1 VGRIEH
7 QPAERGS
14 QRWLQTLVNQH
25 PDLLTAAL
33 IEPLKLPRD
42 AEIKWLSPR
51 MDDGYAEYR
60 DNCFLEKL
68 GIELSFRPLH
78 NFWPRRGPVWDG
90 LGRST
95 RGDLIVIEAKSH
107 IPELVTNPTAARGA
121 SLTLIQTSLNEA
133 KLILAPSA
141 RADWSQTFYQYTNR
155 LAHLY
160 LLRHLN
166 KHPVYLV
173 FIHFTNDDE
182 MGGPG
187 SREQWVGALDLL
199 KTYLGIRHTPLEK
212 FVVDLFFDVR
222 SLLPQA

>member
-1 VGRIEH
+1 
-7 QPAERGS
+7 
-14 QRWLQTLVNQH
+14 
-25 PDLLTAAL
+25 
-33 IEPLKLPRD
+33 
-42 AEIKWLSPR
+42 
-51 MDDGYAEYR
+51 
-60 DNCFLEKL
+60 
-68 GIELSFRPLH
+68 
-78 NFWPRRGPVWDG
+78 
-90 LGRST
+90 
-95 RGDLIVIEAKSH
+95 
-107 IPELVTNPTAARGA
+107 
-121 SLTLIQTSLNEA
+121 LTLIQTSLNEA